1 MGLGR
6 LAGWLVLPFSL
17 VACELV
23 ACGVKGPP
31 RPPPPRQPEPAS
43 SLEVRQEGDALVVS
57 FRPPRKMLGGSALEP
72 PVRFQILAT
81 IGEKGAAA
89 GAAATTGAA
98 AVPAGSGRGAEGAAH
113 GVAGTPAAAG
123 AAGTAPVQPGAVSLP
138 PPDQARVAAEVMRLA
153 RRVKTVPMEEGAER
167 AEVRLTRDDFPGT
180 RLESSHV
187 TIGVAVID
195 GRGHRAPP
203 PEVQAIE
210 PVPSPPAPTSFNAAV
225 TAEGVRLTW
234 QPPDLGS
241 YRRTSETL
249 NLALYRWKSGEA
261 APSRPYRL
269 LPADSREFLDREAS
283 AGSSLD
289 YALRLL
295 VGPSPPRRE
304 STTAGPVEVAVK
316 DTFPPAAPKGLVAVS
331 EAELIRLFWFPSE
344 EPDFAGYRIYRGE
357 GDSTDFRP
365 LTDHLLTQS
374 SFEDH
379 DVVKD
384 RKYSY
389 RVTAVDRAVPPN
401 ESEPSETVSAVAG
414 AAMEPSSP

>member
-1 MGLGR
+1 VGLGR

-98 AVPAGSGRGAEGAAH
+98 AVPAGPGRGAEGAAH
-113 GVAGTPAAAG
+113 GVASAPAATG
-123 AAGTAPVQPGAVSLP
+123 VAGTAPVQPGAASLP
-138 PPDQARVAAEVMRLA
+138 PPEQARVAAEVMRLA

-269 LPADSREFLDREAS
+269 LTADSREFLDREAS

-304 STTAGPVEVAVK
+304 STT
-316 DTFPPAAPKGLVAVS
+316 
-331 EAELIRLFWFPSE
+331 AELIRLFWFPSE